1 MGREYPLRPVVGVG
15 AIVLEG
21 ENVLVVRRGGPPKT
35 GAWSIPGGGV
45 DLGEDLERACAREV
59 KEETGLDVEIVSEGR
74 VLNRVTR
81 DEWERVRFHYVLAD
95 FVCRPTGGVLRAASD
110 VSEARWLPL
119 DEIGRLRPM
128 TSGTAEFILDSVA
141 ALGQSPRPESRE
153 TA

>member
-1 MGREYPLRPVVGVG
+1 M
-15 AIVLEG
+15 
-21 ENVLVVRRGGPPKT
+21 
-35 GAWSIPGGGV
+35 
-45 DLGEDLERACAREV
+45 
-59 KEETGLDVEIVSEGR
+59 
-74 VLNRVTR
+74 
-81 DEWERVRFHYVLAD
+81 ERVRFHYVLVD